1 MEIFQQVAVMKGNG
15 KIFPEIKQW
24 LENEFGTPESNG
36 EQGSEV
42 LPSTPESKR
51 EPTPDHTTLLIS
63 TLKESQQRELETKD
77 KMINMLTG
85 NVKLLE
91 EGRERRQQRED
102 ALRQQVTGLNS
113 QITTEQEKRRQRKT
127 LYAKL
132 ANLNGWSQRKE
143 RTTVLKQIEELDTWG
158 LINKKCTIKSKRCG
172 IKSKRGVV
180 SSPKNRVENLNKPF
194 KYNAKIRTT
203 NQLILTSYTNLL
215 YLT

>member
-1 MEIFQQVAVMKGNG
+1 MTDFRYTIEDIQRATQLRRKLIDRCFRAMPAILGKYRRKLDGNKWWYDHGAMEIFQQVAVMKGNG
-15 KIFPEIKQW
+15 KIFPEIKRW

-51 EPTPDHTTLLIS
+51 EATPDHTTLFIS

-77 KMINMLTG
+77 QMITLLTG
-85 NVKLLE
+85 NLKLLE

-102 ALRQQVTGLNS
+102 NLRDKVNGLSS
-113 QITTEQEKRRQRKT
+113 QITTEREKRRQRKT

-143 RTTVLKQIEELDTWG
+143 RTRVLKQIEELD
-158 LINKKCTIKSKRCG
+158 
-172 IKSKRGVV
+172 
-180 SSPKNRVENLNKPF
+180 
-194 KYNAKIRTT
+194 A
-203 NQLILTSYTNLL
+203 
-215 YLT
+215 